1 MKGIDMEL
9 GFRIYCLLLAFFLG
23 AAFGSFTDCLAYRLM
38 SGESIWKGHSHCD
51 HCGHTLGA
59 LDLIPVFSY
68 SFLRGKCRYCGTRV
82 PPESFFCELLCGFLF
97 AACLYRFGLSF
108 LTLRYMSFFVIL
120 LGLSL
125 VDLKSYTIPDRFIL
139 AEILCWLFTV
149 PLVTLFETG
158 SATDTEN
165 AVFAFSGLPVYLSGL
180 PAAFQ
185 RCGLTWGSELLYSL
199 LGAFLFGGGM
209 LVLTLLFDH
218 MTGKEGM
225 GGGDIKLFF
234 VCGLYVKPG
243 CILLLL
249 LFSCFL
255 GLMLTA
261 LMKKKR
267 IPFGPSIAAAA
278 VLTVFFGPEL
288 MQAYLRLC

>member
-1 MKGIDMEL
+1 MEL
-9 GFRIYCLLLAFFLG
+9 GFRIYCLLLAFFFG
-23 AAFGSFTDCLAYRLM
+23 AAFGSFMDCLAYRLL
-38 SGESIWKGHSHCD
+38 SGESIWRGRSHCD

-59 LDLIPVFSY
+59 PDLIPVFSY
-68 SFLRGKCRYCGTRV
+68 LLLRGKCRYCGTRV

-97 AACLYRFGLSF
+97 AAYLHRFGLSF
-108 LTLRYMSFFVIL
+108 LTLRYLGFTVIL

-139 AEILCWLFTV
+139 AGILCWLFTV
-149 PLVTLFETG
+149 PLITLFGTG
-158 SATDTEN
+158 TMERTGDP
-165 AVFAFSGLPVYLSGL
+165 VLAFSGLPAYLYGL

-185 RCGLTWGSELLYSL
+185 RCGLTLGGELLYSL
-199 LGAFLFGGGM
+199 LGALLFGGGM
-209 LVLTLLFDH
+209 LGLTLLFDRI
-218 MTGKEGM
+218 TGKEGM

-261 LMKKKR
+261 LLKKKR

-278 VLTVFFGPEL
+278 VLTTFFGPEL

>member
-1 MKGIDMEL
+1 MEL
-9 GFRIYCLLLAFFLG
+9 IFKIYCLLLAFFFG
-23 AAFGSFTDCLAYRLM
+23 AAFGSFTDCLAYRLLA
-38 SGESIWKGHSHCD
+38 GESVWKGRSHCD
-51 HCGHTLGA
+51 HCGHTLGPG
-59 LDLIPVFSY
+59 DLVPVFSY
-68 SFLRGKCRYCGTRV
+68 LFLRGKCRYCGTRV

-97 AACLYRFGLSF
+97 AAYLYRFGFSF
-108 LTLRYMSFFVIL
+108 LTLRYLILAVIL

-139 AEILCWLFTV
+139 AGILGWLCTV
-149 PLVTLFETG
+149 PLITLLPTSEI
-158 SATDTEN
+158 SA
-165 AVFAFSGLPVYLSGL
+165 FAFSEQPSYLSGL
-180 PAAFQ
+180 PTFFQ
-185 RCGLTWGSELLYSL
+185 RFGMNLGAELFYSL
-199 LGAFLFGGGM
+199 LGAVLFGGGM

-218 MTGKEGM
+218 FTGKEGM

-255 GLMLTA
+255 GLMFTA
-261 LMKKKR
+261 LLKKKR

-278 VLTVFFGPEL
+278 VLTTFIGPEL
-288 MQAYLRLC
+288 MQAYIRLC